1 MHGIL
6 LVDKP
11 EGITSNE
18 VVRIVR
24 SRIRPAKVGHT
35 GTLDPAATGL
45 MVLLIGAGT
54 RVLDYLDES
63 RKRYLLTVQL
73 GEETDTGDRDG
84 TVVRKEDPS
93 GISLA
98 GIEEVLI
105 SYRGVLD
112 QVPPHYSAIKK
123 EGVPLYK
130 LARKGIFPDLAP
142 RVVEV
147 FSLVATGWD
156 PPLLELDLICS
167 KGTYAR
173 ALARDIGNDLGVGG
187 RLERLR
193 RTASGPF
200 NVSDAMTLDQT
211 TAGGA
216 EAISSRIISLADAL
230 AHIPDLPVLPT
241 EVRKLMQGAPVA
253 VPRSRLSLASASAD
267 KPARLFKI
275 VSGNGGILILVRPEP
290 KGADV
295 SIKPVK
301 VFHTWKED

>member
-63 RKRYLLTVQL
+63 RKRYKLTVQL

-84 TVVRKEDPS
+84 TVIRKEDPS

-98 GIEEVLI
+98 GIEEVLL

-147 FSLVATGWD
+147 FSLVVTGWD
-156 PPLLELDLICS
+156 SPLLELDLICS

-187 RLERLR
+187 RLEGLR

-200 NVSDAMTLDQT
+200 EVSDAMTLDET
-211 TAGGA
+211 TTVRA
-216 EAISSRIISLADAL
+216 EAISKRIISLPDAL
-230 AHIPDLPVLPT
+230 SHIPDLPVLPT

-253 VPRSRLSLASASAD
+253 VPRTRLSLAGASTD

-290 KGADV
+290 KGTDV
-295 SIKPVK
+295 SIRPVK
-301 VFHTWKED
+301 VFHTWKEE

>member
-24 SRIRPAKVGHT
+24 SRIKPAKVGHT

-63 RKRYLLTVQL
+63 RKRYQMKVLL

-84 TVVRKEDPS
+84 TVIRKEDAS
-93 GISLA
+93 GISLSA
-98 GIEEVLI
+98 IEEVLI

-130 LARKGIFPDLAP
+130 LARKGIFPDLSP
-142 RVVEV
+142 RVIEV
-147 FSLVATGWD
+147 FSLVVAGWS
-156 PPLLELDLICS
+156 PPLLELDMVCS

-173 ALARDIGNDLGVGG
+173 ALARDIGDDLGVGG
-187 RLERLR
+187 RLDSLR

-200 NVSDAMTLDQT
+200 NVEDAMTLDET
-211 TAGGA
+211 SVGGA
-216 EAISSRIISLADAL
+216 EAISQRIISLQDAL

-241 EVRKLMQGAPVA
+241 EVRKLMQGAPMS
-253 VPRSRLSLASASAD
+253 VPRSRLVLAGSTAD

-275 VSGNGGILILVRPEP
+275 VSANGGILILVRPEP
-290 KGADV
+290 RGADV
-295 SIKPVK
+295 SIRPVK
-301 VFHTWKED
+301 VFHIWKEE

>member
-18 VVRIVR
+18 VVRIVKG
-24 SRIRPAKVGHT
+24 RIRPAKVGHT

-45 MVLLIGAGT
+45 MVILIGAGT
-54 RVLDYLDES
+54 RALDYLDES
-63 RKRYLLTVQL
+63 RKRYELTVLL

-84 TVVRKEDPS
+84 NLVREADAS

-98 GIEEVLI
+98 RIEEVV
-105 SYRGVLD
+105 SGYQGVLD

-130 LARKGIFPDLAP
+130 LARKGIFPDLSP

-147 FSLVATGWD
+147 FSLVVTGWD

-173 ALARDIGNDLGVGG
+173 SLARDIGNDIGVGG

-200 NVSDAMTLDQT
+200 NVGDAMTLDECST
-211 TAGGA
+211 GGA
-216 EAISSRIISLADAL
+216 DAISHHIISLPDAL
-230 AHIPDLPVLPT
+230 AHIPDLPALPT
-241 EVRKLMQGAPVA
+241 EIRKLMQGAPVA
-253 VPRSRLSLASASAD
+253 VPRSRLALAGVTPD
-267 KPARLFKI
+267 KPVRLFKI
-275 VSGNGGILILVRPEP
+275 VSGNGSILILVRPEP
-290 KGADV
+290 GGPDV
-295 SIKPVK
+295 SIRPVK
-301 VFHTWKED
+301 VFHAWKEE